1 MPIALAGGGFFRVS
15 APPARTPYPE
25 AMSYAEVLGMTILD
39 ASPDLTRVAL
49 TVTEAGLNM
58 HGTAH
63 GGLIFSL
70 ADEAFAVISNL
81 DAQAVAAETHMS
93 FFRAAREGERL
104 VAVAT
109 PERVGRTL
117 ATYRIEVRRGEEGE
131 VLALFLGTVSRR
143 EKQS

>member
-1 MPIALAGGGFFRVS
+1 
-15 APPARTPYPE
+15 
-25 AMSYAEVLGMTILD
+25 MSYAQTLGMSVLES
-39 ASPDLTRVAL
+39 SPTLTRVAL
-49 TVTEAGLNM
+49 TVTGAGLNM

-63 GGLIFSL
+63 GGLVFSL

-81 DAQAVAAETHMS
+81 EAQAVAAETHLS
-93 FFRAAREGERL
+93 FFKAAREGDEL

-117 ATYRIEVRRGEEGE
+117 ATYRVEVRRGDE

-143 EKQS
+143 EKGAGQS

>member
-1 MPIALAGGGFFRVS
+1 
-15 APPARTPYPE
+15 
-25 AMSYAEVLGMTILD
+25 MSYAETLGMTVLD
-39 ASPDLTRVAL
+39 ASPERTRVAL
-49 TVTEAGLNM
+49 TVTAAGLNM

-63 GGLIFSL
+63 GGLVFSL

-81 DAQAVAAETHMS
+81 DAQAVAAETHLS

-117 ATYRIEVRRGEEGE
+117 ATYRVEVRRGEEGE

-143 EKQS
+143 DRQGEERVS

>member
-1 MPIALAGGGFFRVS
+1 
-15 APPARTPYPE
+15 
-25 AMSYAEVLGMTILD
+25 MSYAASLGMQVLQ
-39 ASPDLTRVAL
+39 ASPELTRVTL

-81 DAQAVAAETHMS
+81 EAQAVAADTHMS
-93 FFRAAREGERL
+93 FFRAARAGDRL
-104 VAVAT
+104 IARAT

-117 ATYRIEVRRGEEGE
+117 ATYRVEVRRVEGPGEEEGGE
-131 VLALFLGTVSRR
+131 LLALFTGTVARR
-143 EKQS
+143 ERPT

>member
-1 MPIALAGGGFFRVS
+1 
-15 APPARTPYPE
+15 
-25 AMSYAEVLGMTILD
+25 MSYADTLGIRVLEATPG
-39 ASPDLTRVAL
+39 LTRVTL
-49 TVTEAGLNM
+49 TVTEGGLNM

-63 GGLIFSL
+63 GGLLFSL

-81 DAQAVAAETHMS
+81 EAQAVAIETHLS
-93 FFRAAREGERL
+93 FFRAAREGDEL

-117 ATYRIEVRRGEEGE
+117 ATYRVEVRRGEEGE

-143 EKQS
+143 ERGQTV

>member
-1 MPIALAGGGFFRVS
+1 MNYADLLGLSVLEAT
-15 APPARTPYPE
+15 PART
-25 AMSYAEVLGMTILD
+25 
-39 ASPDLTRVAL
+39 RVRAP
-49 TVTEAGLNM
+49 VTDEGLNM

-81 DAQAVAAETHMS
+81 EAQAVAVDTHLS
-93 FFRAAREGERL
+93 FFRAAKSGDEL

-117 ATYRIEVRRGEEGE
+117 ATYRVEVRRGEEGE
-131 VLALFLGTVSRR
+131 VLALFTGTVSRR
-143 EKQS
+143 AREGQAG

>member
-1 MPIALAGGGFFRVS
+1 MNYADLLGFTVLE
-15 APPARTPYPE
+15 ATPQR
-25 AMSYAEVLGMTILD
+25 
-39 ASPDLTRVAL
+39 TRVR
-49 TVTEAGLNM
+49 TVVTDAGLNM

-81 DAQAVAAETHMS
+81 EAQAVAADTHLS
-93 FFRAAREGERL
+93 FFRAAKSGDEL

-117 ATYRIEVRRGEEGE
+117 ATYRVEVRRGEDGE
-131 VLALFLGTVSRR
+131 VLALFMGTVSRR
-143 EKQS
+143 ARENQVG